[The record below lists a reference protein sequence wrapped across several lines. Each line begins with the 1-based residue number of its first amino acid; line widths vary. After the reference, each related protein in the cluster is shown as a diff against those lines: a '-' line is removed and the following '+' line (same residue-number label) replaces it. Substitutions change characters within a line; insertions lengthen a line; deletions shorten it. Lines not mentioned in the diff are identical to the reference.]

1 MPWEARTNKA
11 GNYGRPRRIGGT
23 ATGQG
28 SQGTAG
34 TVLYNIFMT
43 NYERNTE
50 TGEIR
55 PSQSANHRGAHYIE
69 VPKSDPRFVQSETF
83 NATNELGIPF
93 AHRDN
98 SGKTFLLVGYLDND
112 GKMQNSG
119 NAGAALAKDYAQ
131 YNAGKQPEFT
141 RGLLEFADSQTRNGE
156 ATLLNQAEGLVETD
170 SAGLPVADATG
181 TTGTTVIGDAAEAA
195 KEKEANPQGDTAG
208 DKRPEVNLV
217 TTDPVRITKK
227 RGVLGFEDKPDKQ
240 FRYPLAMINEQTDY
254 LLIAVAEYNPAGRGL
269 IRSRGELDSNTAT
282 SANKTYAGSII
293 LPIPSNIQDGNS
305 VKYGDSS
312 LDGVTAQVV
321 GRSIGIMAAPN
332 GSANAAEAI
341 EKIKAEVKGGADAI
355 GGMGP
360 DLAKLITQNLAAQAA
375 SLVGLSN
382 VTGAQ
387 LLARE
392 TGGILNPNQE
402 LLFSGVTLRSFR
414 FSFKMNPRNEDEA
427 REIKSIIRVFKS
439 NMAAKTATSDTFLS
453 TPNVFDLTYM
463 SGDQPHPFLHVF
475 KTCALTDMSVNYTG
489 DGLYATYGGEEK
501 TPISMVMDLT
511 FKELEAIYDEDYEKI
526 EQGVGY

>member
-1 MPWEARTNKA
+1 
-11 GNYGRPRRIGGT
+11 
-23 ATGQG
+23 
-28 SQGTAG
+28 
-34 TVLYNIFMT
+34 MT

-69 VPKSDPRFVQSETF
+69 VPKTDPRFVQSETF

-131 YNAGKQPEFT
+131 YNSGKQPEFT

-195 KEKEANPQGDTAG
+195 EAAKEREANPQGDTAG
-208 DKRPEVNLV
+208 DKPPGVSLA

-254 LLIAVAEYNPAGRGL
+254 LLISVAEYNPAGRGL

-321 GRSIGIMAAPN
+321 GRSIGIMEASN
-332 GSANAAEAI
+332 SDSVAEAV
-341 EKIKAEVKGGADAI
+341 EKIKAEVKGGVDAI
-355 GGMGP
+355 GGMGG

-439 NMAAKTATSDTFLS
+439 NMAAKTATREVFLS
-453 TPNVFDLTYM
+453 TPNVFDLSYM

-489 DGLYATYGGEEK
+489 DGLYATYGGKEK

>member
-23 ATGQG
+23 PTGQG

-131 YNAGKQPEFT
+131 YNAGKQPEYS
-141 RGLLEFADSQTRNGE
+141 RGLLEFADSQTKNGE
-156 ATLLNQAEGLVETD
+156 ATLLNQQEGLVETD

-208 DKRPEVNLV
+208 DKRPEVSFA

-227 RGVLGFEDKPDKQ
+227 KGVLGFEDKPDKQ
-240 FRYPLAMINEQTDY
+240 FRYPLAMINEKTDY

-282 SANKTYAGSII
+282 NANKTYAGSII

-312 LDGVTAQVV
+312 LDGVTAAVV
-321 GRSIGIMAAPN
+321 GSAIGIMESSN
-332 GSANAAEAI
+332 SDNVAEAV
-341 EKIKAEVKGGADAI
+341 ERIKREVNDGTRKLGEMGGNI
-355 GGMGP
+355 G
-360 DLAKLITQNLAAQAA
+360 KLITQNLAAQAA

-392 TGGILNPNQE
+392 TGGIVNLNQE
-402 LLFSGVTLRSFR
+402 LMIESLETRLQ
-414 FSFKMNPRNEDEA
+414 
-427 REIKSIIRVFKS
+427 
-439 NMAAKTATSDTFLS
+439 L
-453 TPNVFDLTYM
+453 DLVVA
-463 SGDQPHPFLHVF
+463 HF
-475 KTCALTDMSVNYTG
+475 KTN
-489 DGLYATYGGEEK
+489 
-501 TPISMVMDLT
+501 
-511 FKELEAIYDEDYEKI
+511 
-526 EQGVGY
+526 